1 MNRDESAANDLISK
15 VSTESW
21 KLELE
26 NTSSRFHI
34 TAAWIAVIFDPF
46 FAITDY
52 INIPNSW
59 KHLLIIRLSIAL
71 ITLIVLAF
79 RKKLKLPSYFI
90 VAVPFLFIA
99 VQNAYTYSLIG
110 NEDML
115 GHNLNFIALLVAGGM
130 FILWDWTYSVV
141 VISISAAATVFFL
154 KLNHTLDVNLF
165 FVKGG
170 LLVIAV
176 GIFMIVMIRTR
187 YNLTVKEI
195 KVRLALKLSNE
206 EIKIQAA
213 EIKSINEHLEEIV
226 KARTEELENKNKA
239 LEDYAF
245 INAHKLR
252 SPVASILGLM
262 NLINKMEL
270 NEDTKM
276 VVKHLQDSTNK
287 LDTIVS
293 DITIAIEKGDRM
305 N

>member
-1 MNRDESAANDLISK
+1 MKRNESTANDLISQ

-21 KLELE
+21 KSELE

-34 TAAWIAVIFDPF
+34 TASWIAVIFDPF

-59 KHLLIIRLSIAL
+59 QHLLFIRLSIAL
-71 ITLIVLAF
+71 ITLVVLGF
-79 RKKLKLPSYFI
+79 RKKFKLPSYII
-90 VAVPFLFIA
+90 VAIPFLLISI
-99 VQNAYTYSLIG
+99 QNAYTYSLIG

-115 GHNLNFIALLVAGGM
+115 GHNLNYTALLVAGGM
-130 FILWDWTYSVV
+130 FILWDWTYSVT
-141 VISISAAATVFFL
+141 VIFISAIATAFFL
-154 KLNHTLDVNLF
+154 NLNQTLDVNQF

-170 LLVIAV
+170 LLVSAV
-176 GIFMIVMIRTR
+176 GVFMIVMIRTR
-187 YNLTVKEI
+187 YTLTVKEI
-195 KVRLALKLSNE
+195 KTRLALKLSNE
-206 EIKIQAA
+206 EIKVKAA
-213 EIKSINEHLEEIV
+213 EIKTINENLEEIV
-226 KARTEELENKNKA
+226 KARTSELENKNKA
-239 LEDYAF
+239 LEEYAF

-262 NLINKMEL
+262 NLMNKMEL
-270 NEDTKM
+270 NEDTKT

-287 LDTIVS
+287 LDAIVT